1 MNSHHMLR
9 SLFSAALLTMAAA
22 PSVRAEGTFDIPPG
36 AHFNPQKLER
46 VGDYLRDQAATGK
59 IPGAILLIQQHGKP
73 VYHEFFGV
81 QDTVSRAPMTDQTI
95 FRLFSMTK
103 AITAVT
109 SMMLTKRQPGSSRR
123 NLTTSTILS
132 ACTVTVS

>member
-46 VGDYLRDQAATGK
+46 VGDYLRDQAATGNQESQYK
-59 IPGAILLIQQHGKP
+59 SQAQRVVDGADEKHDPG
-73 VYHEFFGV
+73 
-81 QDTVSRAPMTDQTI
+81 DAPRD
-95 FRLFSMTK
+95 
-103 AITAVT
+103 A
-109 SMMLTKRQPGSSRR
+109 
-123 NLTTSTILS
+123 
-132 ACTVTVS
+132 